1 MSSPRGLAKMKVS
14 DRDSHKLVVDTTAML
29 QEACG
34 WRDIPPRSAVIS
46 HLTPAAVEEL
56 RATDDVTAAHV
67 LSAWNESA
75 IARSFAI
82 ADNIGRMRSVLYL
95 LKYWRNRQRGDPND
109 RQAADAVLKVWAFAR
124 DHWGIVTPP
133 MNAGE
138 WDGYCEGHVLL
149 MARKKERR

>member
-1 MSSPRGLAKMKVS
+1 MSRGLAKMKVS
-14 DRDSHKLVVDTTAML
+14 NRDSHELVVATTEML

-34 WRDIPPRSAVIS
+34 WRDVPPRPAVIS

-95 LKYWRNRQRGDPND
+95 LRYWRKRQRSDPDNA
-109 RQAADAVLKVWAFAR
+109 QACEAVLKVWAFAR

-133 MNAGE
+133 MDAGL
-138 WDGYCEGHVLL
+138 WDKYCEAHVLER
-149 MARKKERR
+149 AHRKERL